1 MENMKYLC
9 VDYWY
14 IVQQLK
20 DDILTV
26 TKKGPLYCLLEI
38 ETKCLI
44 QVLDFVIFR
53 FLSDFLV
60 NGSVINVLQYLHCMG
75 FHHSYLFSVTPL
87 SRTPISQPL
96 LNFGINSSESNPK
109 IAA

>member
-1 MENMKYLC
+1 MKYLC

-38 ETKCLI
+38 ETKYSI

-53 FLSDFLV
+53 ILSDFLV
-60 NGSVINVLQYLHCMG
+60 NGSVIN
-75 FHHSYLFSVTPL
+75 
-87 SRTPISQPL
+87 
-96 LNFGINSSESNPK
+96 
-109 IAA
+109 

>member
-1 MENMKYLC
+1 MKYLC

-38 ETKCLI
+38 ETKCSI

-53 FLSDFLV
+53 ILSDFLV
-60 NGSVINVLQYLHCMG
+60 IGSVINVLQYLHCMG
-75 FHHSYLFSVTPL
+75 FHHSYLFSVPPL
-87 SRTPISQPL
+87 SRSPISQPL

>member
-1 MENMKYLC
+1 MKYLC

-38 ETKCLI
+38 ETKCSLFNPGPGFCHF
-44 QVLDFVIFR
+44 QDSVRLSGHW
-53 FLSDFLV
+53 LSD
-60 NGSVINVLQYLHCMG
+60 
-75 FHHSYLFSVTPL
+75 
-87 SRTPISQPL
+87 
-96 LNFGINSSESNPK
+96 
-109 IAA
+109 